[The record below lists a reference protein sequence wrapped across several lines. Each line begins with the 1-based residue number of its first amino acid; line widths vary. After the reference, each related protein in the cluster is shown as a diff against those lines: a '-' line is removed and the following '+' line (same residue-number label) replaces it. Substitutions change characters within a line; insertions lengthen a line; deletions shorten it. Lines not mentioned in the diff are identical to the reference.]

1 MYKVILWDID
11 GTILDFKAAEK
22 NAIKTCFAH
31 FGIGECTDEMIS
43 RYSLINDKYWKK
55 LERGEMTK
63 PDILRGRFAE
73 FFASEGID
81 FSQIDEFNSEYQVRL
96 GDCVCFFD
104 NAYDIVKSFCGKV
117 KQYAVTN
124 GTYIAQS
131 RKLKNSGLDLLL
143 DGAFISDLIGAE
155 KPSLEFFDHV
165 FENIENVERSE
176 ILLVGDSLTSDIKG
190 ANNALIPCAFYTQG
204 KEFENKTELRIDYVI
219 KNLNEIYEILGL

>member
-22 NAIKTCFAH
+22 NAIKTCFEL

-55 LERGEMTK
+55 LERGEMSK

-96 GDCVCFFD
+96 GDRVFFFD
-104 NAYDIVKSFCGKV
+104 NAYEIVKSLHGKV

-131 RKLKNSGLDLLL
+131 RKLKNSGLDELF
-143 DGAFISDLIGAE
+143 DGTFISDLVGAE

-165 FENIENVERSE
+165 FENIENVKRSE
-176 ILLVGDSLTSDIKG
+176 ILLIGDSLTSDIKG

-204 KEFENKTELRIDYVI
+204 KEFENETDLHIDYVI
-219 KNLNEIYEILGL
+219 KNLNEIYKILGL